1 MISYNESR
9 SLLVGVKNKTDKKF
23 TNQQSNFFIFMLFER
38 ERQFKYN
45 SSILRVVGLRFEIR
59 NETPN

>member
-38 ERQFKYN
+38 ERDN
-45 SSILRVVGLRFEIR
+45 LNIIRVF
-59 NETPN
+59 

>member
-23 TNQQSNFFIFMLFER
+23 TNQQSNFFCFLYVILER
-38 ERQFKYN
+38 ET
-45 SSILRVVGLRFEIR
+45 I
-59 NETPN
+59 